1 MLPAVARRREGRVCR
16 GSGVFIRRDADRPG
30 PTVKRAFKY
39 SLLVAAALTGLAG
52 LAAPKIFSGSALPVP
67 KKTHEGGRPAAAAAT
82 VSMEVVAPAQL
93 IESISSTGTLRAEE
107 GVELQAET
115 NGRIVAITFTEGAH
129 VHKGDLLVKLND
141 ADLVATRTRARYRR
155 ELSVLKEQ
163 RVAQLLKQG
172 VARQEEYDMALNDLK
187 VQEAEIAL
195 TEAEIAKTEI
205 RAPFD
210 GVVGLRYV
218 SEGAYVTAATR
229 VATLQKLER
238 LKVDFS
244 VPEKYATRLRIGSA
258 IQLTVA
264 GAGRPVDGAIYAID
278 PRIDSA
284 TRTVLIRAV
293 CPNPQSRLFPGAFA
307 NVTLKLGELD
317 DAVLVP
323 AIAVVPGL
331 NAKNVFVVKNG
342 KAELRTVVTGT
353 RLEDRVQI
361 LAGLE
366 VGEVVVTS
374 GVLQLSPG
382 QQVQALA
389 QRQDAGGS

>member
-1 MLPAVARRREGRVCR
+1 M
-16 GSGVFIRRDADRPG
+16 
-30 PTVKRAFKY
+30 KRAFKY
-39 SLLVAAALTGLAG
+39 TLLAAAALVGLGGLAV
-52 LAAPKIFSGSALPVP
+52 PKIFSGAPAAAGTSHESRRVDAAGKTGAGGQSALADATQERKRP
-67 KKTHEGGRPAAAAAT
+67 PAAAAA
-82 VSMEVVAPAQL
+82 VAVEIVKPAPL
-93 IESISSTGTLRAEE
+93 VETIASTGTLRADE

-141 ADLVATRTRARYRR
+141 ADLVATRARAVYRK
-155 ELSVLKEQ
+155 ELALLKE
-163 RVAQLLKQG
+163 RRFSQLLKQG
-172 VARQEEYDMALNDLK
+172 VARQEEYDTALNDLH

-195 TEAEIAKTEI
+195 TDAQIAKTEV

-229 VATLQKLER
+229 VATLQRLDR

-244 VPEKYATRLRIGSA
+244 VPEKYVTRVRVGSP

-264 GAGRPVDGAIYAID
+264 GADRRFDGAIYAID
-278 PRIDSA
+278 PRIDAA
-284 TRTVLIRAV
+284 TRTVLIRAA
-293 CPNPQSRLFPGAFA
+293 CPNKEAKLFPGAFA
-307 NVTLKLGELD
+307 SVSLTLGEVD
-317 DAVLVP
+317 NAVLVP

-331 NAKNVFVVKNG
+331 NAKTVYVIEDG
-342 KAELRTVVTGT
+342 TAQQRTVVTGT

-366 VGEVVVTS
+366 PGDVVVTS

-382 QQVQALA
+382 QKVRTIGAGQS
-389 QRQDAGGS
+389 AGGT

>member
-1 MLPAVARRREGRVCR
+1 M
-16 GSGVFIRRDADRPG
+16 
-30 PTVKRAFKY
+30 KRAFKY
-39 SLLVAAALTGLAG
+39 TLLVAAALTGLAG
-52 LAAPKIFSGSALPVP
+52 LAAPKLFSGPAPPVA
-67 KKTHEGGRPAAAAAT
+67 KKSREGGRPAAAEAA
-82 VSMEVVAPAQL
+82 VSMELVSPSPLVETIA
-93 IESISSTGTLRAEE
+93 STGTLRADE

-115 NGRIVAITFTEGAH
+115 NGRIVSITFTEGAH
-129 VHKGDLLVKLND
+129 VHKGELLVKLND

-155 ELSVLKEQ
+155 ELAVLKEQ
-163 RVAQLLKQG
+163 RFAQLLKQG
-172 VARQEEYDMALNDLK
+172 VARQEEYDTALNDLH
-187 VQEAEIAL
+187 VQDAEIAL
-195 TEAEIAKTEI
+195 TEAQIAKTEI

-229 VATLQKLER
+229 VATLQRLER

-244 VPEKYATRLRIGSA
+244 VPEKYATRLRVGSR
-258 IQLTVA
+258 IQLTVV
-264 GAGRPVDGAIYAID
+264 GAGSRFDGAIYAID

-307 NVTLKLGELD
+307 SVSLVLGELD
-317 DAVLVP
+317 NAVLVP
-323 AIAVVPGL
+323 TIAVVPGL
-331 NAKNVFVVKNG
+331 NAKTVFVVKDG
-342 KAELRTVVTGT
+342 KAQLRTVVTGT

-366 VGEVVVTS
+366 PGEVVVTS

-382 QQVQALA
+382 QRVRALA
-389 QRQDAGGS
+389 VRQSAGGS

>member
-1 MLPAVARRREGRVCR
+1 M
-16 GSGVFIRRDADRPG
+16 
-30 PTVKRAFKY
+30 KRAFKNT
-39 SLLVAAALTGLAG
+39 LLVAAALTGLAG
-52 LAAPKIFSGSALPVP
+52 LAAPKIFSGSAPPAP
-67 KKTHEGGRPAAAAAT
+67 KKTHDGKRPEAAAAT
-82 VSMEVVAPAQL
+82 VSTEVVAPAPL
-93 IESISSTGTLRAEE
+93 VETISSTGTLRAEE

-115 NGRIVAITFTEGAH
+115 DGKISAITFREGAH
-129 VHKGDLLVKLND
+129 VRKGDLLVKLND
-141 ADLVATRTRARYRR
+141 ADLAATRTRARYRR
-155 ELSVLKEQ
+155 ELAVLKEQ
-163 RVAQLLKQG
+163 RVARLLKQG
-172 VARQEEYDMALNDLK
+172 VARQEEYDMALSDLH
-187 VQEAEIAL
+187 VQDAEIAL
-195 TEAEIAKTEI
+195 TEAQIAKTEI

-229 VATLQKLER
+229 VATLQRLER

-244 VPEKYATRLRIGSA
+244 VPEKYATRLRVGSP

-264 GAGRPVDGAIYAID
+264 GAGHRVDGAIYAID

-293 CPNPQSRLFPGAFA
+293 CPNPQSRLFPGSFA
-307 NVTLKLGELD
+307 NVTLTLGELD

-331 NAKNVFVVKNG
+331 NAKTVFVVKDG

-366 VGEVVVTS
+366 PGEVVVTS

-382 QQVQALA
+382 QKVRPLA
-389 QRQDAGGS
+389 TAQGAGGS

>member
-1 MLPAVARRREGRVCR
+1 
-16 GSGVFIRRDADRPG
+16 
-30 PTVKRAFKY
+30 VKRAFKY
-39 SLLVAAALTGLAG
+39 TLLVAAALTGLAG
-52 LAAPKIFSGSALPVP
+52 LAAPKIFSGAAPAVP
-67 KKTHEGGRPAAAAAT
+67 RKNHDGARPAAAAAS
-82 VSMEVVAPAQL
+82 VSMEVVEPAPL
-93 IESISSTGTLRAEE
+93 IESISSTGTLRADE

-115 NGRIVAITFTEGAH
+115 DGRIVAITFTEGAH
-129 VHKGDLLVKLND
+129 VRKGDLLVKLND
-141 ADLVATRTRARYRR
+141 ADLTATRTRARYRR

-172 VARQEEYDMALNDLK
+172 VARQEEYDMALTDLH

-195 TEAEIAKTEI
+195 TEAQIAKTEI
-205 RAPFD
+205 HAPFD

-229 VATLQKLER
+229 VATLQRLER

-244 VPEKYATRLRIGSA
+244 VPEKYATRLRIGSR
-258 IQLTVA
+258 IRITVA
-264 GAGRPVDGAIYAID
+264 GAGGFVDGAIYAID

-293 CPNPQSRLFPGAFA
+293 CANPQSRLFPGAFA
-307 NVTLKLGELD
+307 NVSLTLGELD
-317 DAVLVP
+317 NAVLVP

-331 NAKNVFVVKNG
+331 NAKNVFVVKDG

-361 LAGLE
+361 LAGLQP
-366 VGEVVVTS
+366 GEVVVTS
-374 GVLQLSPG
+374 GVLQLSSG
-382 QQVQALA
+382 QKVRPLA
-389 QRQDAGGS
+389 TGKDTDGT

>member
-1 MLPAVARRREGRVCR
+1 M
-16 GSGVFIRRDADRPG
+16 
-30 PTVKRAFKY
+30 KRAFKY
-39 SLLVAAALTGLAG
+39 SLLAAAALTGLAG
-52 LAAPKIFSGSALPVP
+52 LAAPKIFSGSVSTVP
-67 KKTHEGGRPAAAAAT
+67 KKTHEGRRPAAAEAA
-82 VSMEVVAPAQL
+82 VSMEMVAPAPL
-93 IESISSTGTLRAEE
+93 IEAITSTGTLRAEE
-107 GVELQAET
+107 SVELQAET
-115 NGRIVAITFTEGAH
+115 DGRIVSITFTEGAH
-129 VHKGDLLVKLND
+129 VRKGDLLVKLND
-141 ADLVATRTRARYRR
+141 ADLVATRVRAHYLR

-163 RVAQLLKQG
+163 RIAQLLKQG
-172 VARQEEYDMALNDLK
+172 VARQEEYDMALNDLH
-187 VQEAEIAL
+187 VQDAGIAL
-195 TEAEIAKTEI
+195 TEAQIAKTEI

-229 VATLQKLER
+229 VATLQRLER

-244 VPEKYATRLRIGSA
+244 VPEKYATRVRVGSP

-264 GAGRPVDGAIYAID
+264 GSGRRVDGAIYAID

-307 NVTLKLGELD
+307 SVSLTLGELD
-317 DAVLVP
+317 NAVLVP

-331 NAKNVFVVKNG
+331 NAKTVFVVKDG

-361 LAGLE
+361 LDGLKA
-366 VGEVVVTS
+366 GEVVVTS
-374 GVLQLSPG
+374 GVLQLSAG
-382 QQVQALA
+382 QKVRSLA
-389 QRQDAGGS
+389 SGQGTGGS